1 MDPAKVSGV
10 RDWPTPKCV
19 KDVCSF
25 HGFCNFY
32 CAFITG
38 FSKIALPLN
47 VLTKKGQPF
56 MWTAVTQQVFD
67 TLKQKVTEEPIL
79 LHPILTQPFEL
90 KVDASCFAIGT
101 VLMQKGND
109 NRRHLVGFYSTTLM
123 PVECNCNIYNLELLA
138 IIKLLQHWHP
148 LLAGSPHKI
157 KVFSD
162 HMNLQY

>member
-79 LHPILTQPFEL
+79 LHPILT
-90 KVDASCFAIGT
+90 
-101 VLMQKGND
+101 
-109 NRRHLVGFYSTTLM
+109 
-123 PVECNCNIYNLELLA
+123 
-138 IIKLLQHWHP
+138 
-148 LLAGSPHKI
+148 
-157 KVFSD
+157 
-162 HMNLQY
+162 